1 MSIVGKLIYALE
13 EVIYRQPENIF
24 KLTTIFNF
32 QPSQIFENQFQENI
46 FNRKKRS
53 LREGKDIYY
62 IWFHSISMMKACTMT
77 HDIDKGVK
85 RGDHAHEQQVG

>member
-32 QPSQIFENQFQENI
+32 QPSQIFEN
-46 FNRKKRS
+46 
-53 LREGKDIYY
+53 
-62 IWFHSISMMKACTMT
+62 
-77 HDIDKGVK
+77 
-85 RGDHAHEQQVG
+85 